1 MPYKFK
7 PRTGYFMPTNFGPL
21 SSQRVCHYGDVTQL
35 TILYLTDKDALAA
48 YLPEPYE
55 PADEPIVT
63 VYCQVFHDVDF
74 MAGRGYNVVGVNLA
88 AVFNGKKDNIIGSYA
103 AVLWE
108 NDTIPIITGRE
119 LLGAPKLYADIPD
132 PQKEGDNWFFHC
144 SLYGT
149 KLIEGEIRNATA
161 VDDTTRQQIEQIAR
175 ESMWMGWK
183 YIPKADW
190 RGYEVS
196 FPTAIPTLPTIKEAW
211 LGECK
216 HTFFKSTWRDSLHSS
231 KIMAA
236 LRKLKVKE
244 YRAGVVTRGTLDLL
258 VGESRKM
265 E

>member
-1 MPYKFK
+1 
-7 PRTGYFMPTNFGPL
+7 
-21 SSQRVCHYGDVTQL
+21 
-35 TILYLTDKDALAA
+35 
-48 YLPEPYE
+48 
-55 PADEPIVT
+55 
-63 VYCQVFHDVDF
+63 
-74 MAGRGYNVVGVNLA
+74 
-88 AVFNGKKDNIIGSYA
+88 
-103 AVLWE
+103 
-108 NDTIPIITGRE
+108 
-119 LLGAPKLYADIPD
+119 
-132 PQKEGDNWFFHC
+132 
-144 SLYGT
+144 
-149 KLIEGEIRNATA
+149 
-161 VDDTTRQQIEQIAR
+161 
-175 ESMWMGWK
+175 MWMGWK